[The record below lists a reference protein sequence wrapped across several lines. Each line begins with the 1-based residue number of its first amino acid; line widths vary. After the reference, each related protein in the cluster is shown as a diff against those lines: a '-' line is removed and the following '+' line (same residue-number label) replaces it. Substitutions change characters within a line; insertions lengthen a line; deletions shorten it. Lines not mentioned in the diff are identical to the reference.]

1 MSAPTATADPSRRH
15 AFTAPT
21 NPLPGARHTQG
32 LRAAPHE
39 WERQVVAFL
48 DGSLRPR

>member
-1 MSAPTATADPSRRH
+1 MRDECADRDP
-15 AFTAPT
+15 
-21 NPLPGARHTQG
+21 
-32 LRAAPHE
+32 APHE